1 MTHLV
6 ISKFSTDHFYHYFNP
21 GKHLSDAELGDLH
34 KTILNINDQAK
45 SPLEHKLL
53 DQSADM
59 IELRGRYSSMIVCVI
74 KVDGVDSGF
83 LLSPLLQLGSRW
95 IVHAGLVMINHNK
108 GSNLL
113 ALAGT
118 GTAKLAYERLGTYY
132 STNISSTPS
141 IIENFT
147 IMTAECWPGPQAN
160 LIRPPQHYR
169 EIAHA
174 LVNRYVKKYFPNPE
188 AIQFDEKRFVLRSDS
203 RNMGFS
209 TDFRQVSKSSSFLY
223 LNFCFCWLDYHKEED
238 LLQVGVI
245 DGKVIKKMMLWRF
258 LYALKLSKSSLI
270 ERFKNIAASSTVPA
284 SYGKNHGSIK

>member
-1 MTHLV
+1 MTDLV
-6 ISKFSTDHFYHYFNP
+6 IAKFARDHFYHYFNP
-21 GKHLSDAELGDLH
+21 GKYLSDIELGDLH
-34 KTILNINDQAK
+34 KTILGINDQAK
-45 SPLEHKLL
+45 SPIEHKLL
-53 DQSADM
+53 DRSPDM
-59 IELRGRYSSMIVCVI
+59 AELRERYSSMIVCII

-83 LLSPLLQLGSRW
+83 LLSPLLQLGTRW

-147 IMTAECWPGPQAN
+147 IMTADCWPGPQAN

-174 LVNRYVKKYFPNPE
+174 LVNRYVKKYFPQPE
-188 AIQFDEKRFVLRSDS
+188 TIQFDEKRFVLRSES
-203 RNMGFS
+203 RNMGFN

-238 LLQVGVI
+238 LLQVGII

-258 LYALKLSKSSLI
+258 LYAMKLSRNSLM
-270 ERFKNIAASSTVPA
+270 ERFKNIAASIAPA
-284 SYGKNHGSIK
+284 AYGKNHGSVK